1 MYYGHWIA
9 ERQRHLLAGERML
22 WAVMRTV
29 IPNIFGGF
37 AIALTL
43 ASSIIAL
50 ISIVI
55 GFARYVWEKL

>member
-1 MYYGHWIA
+1 
-9 ERQRHLLAGERML
+9 ML

>member
-1 MYYGHWIA
+1 MFVS
-9 ERQRHLLAGERML
+9 RMCNKY
-22 WAVMRTV
+22 